1 MSGLGKILYEAAGH
15 YYLDSARRQLN
26 LHAERRGMNPERSAR
41 VNFKVTFPSLLNDKA
56 FLSPDHRPQISIG
69 PHNH

>member
-1 MSGLGKILYEAAGH
+1 MSGLGKILYEAAGQ

-41 VNFKVTFPSLLNDKA
+41 VNFKVTSPSVLNDRA
-56 FLSPDHRPQISIG
+56 FLRLDYHPQISIG